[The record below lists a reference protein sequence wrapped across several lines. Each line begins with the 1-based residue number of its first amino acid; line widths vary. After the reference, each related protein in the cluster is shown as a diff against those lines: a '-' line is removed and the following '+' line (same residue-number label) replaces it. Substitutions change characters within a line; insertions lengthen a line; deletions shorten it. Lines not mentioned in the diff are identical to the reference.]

1 MMRSIMGVFF
11 LYLTALTVVACASCF
26 SAAIRT
32 EERGEGNAL
41 EVVESIDG
49 GAEETEVMARP
60 EESEALDRY
69 CLRLIDEGAADM
81 VGVYDADGILLRRVE
96 LPLAVLPEEDMVRL
110 REGIKVKNE
119 IALAALI
126 IDFGG

>member
-1 MMRSIMGVFF
+1 M
-11 LYLTALTVVACASCF
+11 
-26 SAAIRT
+26 
-32 EERGEGNAL
+32 EEQDDGNTL

-60 EESEALDRY
+60 VESEALDRY
-69 CLRLIDEGAADM
+69 CLRLIAEGAVDM
-81 VGVYDADGILLRRVE
+81 VGVYDEDGVLLRQVE

-119 IALAALI
+119 MALTALI